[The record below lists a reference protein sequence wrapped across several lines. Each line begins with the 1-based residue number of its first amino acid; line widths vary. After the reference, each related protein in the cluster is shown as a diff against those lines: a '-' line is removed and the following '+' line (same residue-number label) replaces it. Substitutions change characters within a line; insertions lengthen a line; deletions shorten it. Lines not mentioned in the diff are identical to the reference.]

1 MVSLNKLLN
10 ADYSARFFTLLHD
23 IKRNVIHVVCTN
35 YYRVIAFMMGV
46 DLGRNVSFNGHII
59 IDRFKYSKIVI
70 GDGCIF
76 NSHSAFNRRGI
87 KKCILH
93 TRTDFAEIIIGKGS
107 GMSGVSIIAT
117 QMVSIGDNV
126 NIGANTQI
134 ADTDGHNE
142 ILHSEDKPIRIED
155 NVFIGMNCMI
165 LKGVTIG
172 KNAIIGAGSVV
183 TKDIPQNAVA
193 AGVPCKVIRIKE

>member
-1 MVSLNKLLN
+1 MLSIHKLFH
-10 ADYSARFFTLLHD
+10 ADYSARFFTFLHD
-23 IKRNVIHVVCTN
+23 LKRSVMHYFYT
-35 YYRVIAFMMGV
+35 YFFRVIACMMGV
-46 DLGRNVSFNGHII
+46 KCGKNVSFNGHITI
-59 IDRFKYSKIVI
+59 ERFKYSKIII

-87 KKCILH
+87 RNCILQ
-93 TRTDFAEIIIGKGS
+93 TRTDYAEISIGKGS

-117 QMVSIGDNV
+117 NKVCIGDNV
-126 NIGANTQI
+126 FIGANSQI

-142 ILHSEDKPIRIED
+142 ILHSEDKPIHIED

-193 AGVPCKVIRIKE
+193 AGVPCRVIRIKE